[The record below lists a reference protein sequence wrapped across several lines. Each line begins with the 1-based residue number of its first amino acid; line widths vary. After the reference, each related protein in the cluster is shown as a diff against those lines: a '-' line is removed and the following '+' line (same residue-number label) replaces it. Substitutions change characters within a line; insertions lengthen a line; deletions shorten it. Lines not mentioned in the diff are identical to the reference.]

1 MTDISEERVSAYVDG
16 QLDGEA
22 LLDFKSRLVRE
33 PSLAERVAAHQ
44 WMSRQVTAAYGPP
57 PEANEDDALIAHFG
71 LGTGQVVPLSDHQL
85 LPVRRGQFKFAA
97 VTALAASLALVLIAG
112 SIALTSTSSIVRVP
126 EGPRIASGILA
137 ASLSDQLSGEPGR
150 VRIGI
155 SFRTD
160 QGVCRTFRSDQDVSG
175 IGCRNGDHW
184 VVPMISAADSQ
195 KHAITDADYRLAGE
209 DISPAVMAEVDR
221 RIRGEPLSP
230 PDELRQRQRHW
241 R

>member
-1 MTDISEERVSAYVDG
+1 MTHISEERVIAYVDG
-16 QLDGEA
+16 QLDGE
-22 LLDFKSRLVRE
+22 LLFDFRARLVTD
-33 PSLAERVAAHQ
+33 PGLAERVAAHR
-44 WMSRQVTAAYGPP
+44 WMARQVTAAYGPP
-57 PEANEDDALIAHFG
+57 PEVNEDDALIAHFG
-71 LGTGQVVPLSDHQL
+71 LGNGQVVPLSDRQL
-85 LPVRRGQFKFAA
+85 FPVRRSQFKIAA

-150 VRIGI
+150 VKIGL

-160 QGVCRTFRSDQDVSG
+160 QGVCRTFRSDQGVSG

-184 VVPMISAADSQ
+184 VVPMMSEADPHKNANTS
-195 KHAITDADYRLAGE
+195 ADYHLAGG
-209 DISPAVMAEVDR
+209 DISPSIMAEVDK
-221 RIRGEPLSP
+221 RIRGEPLSIG
-230 PDELRQRQRHW
+230 DEARLRQHHW